1 MNATD
6 TPSDPQPQAELERL
20 RARVATL
27 ESELAR
33 DAGPGQR
40 RGGPGAGA
48 RLLARPLARR
58 PQRGDAPA
66 GRRPAARDAA
76 GDPRCRMEAQA
87 DQTPPEELVSER
99 STVARVS
106 VVIPVKD
113 GERYLEEL
121 LDALAREGVDEMLVI
136 DSGSRDRSLQIAR
149 AAGVRL
155 LEIEPGEFGH
165 GRTRNLGAERTSGE
179 LICFLTQDA
188 TPCPGWLAAYREAFA
203 LDERVGAAYGPHLP
217 RAGTS
222 PMIARELTE
231 FFAGFEVSGNN
242 PSDNQV
248 EGDRAGEHPVP
259 GPVVQRPGDP
269 TFLSNVNACYARA
282 CWEEIRF
289 RDVAYSEDQAFGADL
304 LAGRLESRS
313 TTRGP
318 RSCTRT
324 TTARSSSCAATS
336 TSTADC
342 RRAPGT
348 SSPSACSP
356 ALVRCARPSPAIGAG
371 PPHRVSVA
379 PSKHVWTARSAVH
392 HGGRRVFSAL
402 GSRAEKL
409 PAPVRGRLSL
419 EGRDDR
425 SATKAAGEPAPTA
438 SISPGAARAS
448 HPTPRRA
455 SPPSRPPRTYHP
467 SATTTTTRMS
477 RASGARA
484 PRRCSTPVPG
494 MAERERLRLALVIPS
509 FRRGSGGH
517 NTLLQIF
524 SRLEQRGHLC
534 SVWLYDFTG
543 QHNAEWP
550 AVIRSDIREFF
561 APIEGPVYKGF
572 DQWQGADV
580 AIATGWQTVHPTLM
594 LDQCRAR
601 AYIVN
606 DHEPEFYAASTE
618 REMAE
623 DTYRHD
629 LHCIAASPWLRDLL
643 IERYATSADAFQLG
657 VDHDLYQPRP
667 VTRRRDTVIY
677 YARHVTPRRA
687 VPVGLMA
694 LSELHRRRP
703 DLRIVLFGDEGK
715 LESPFPYEHLGVLTP
730 AQLATLY
737 SEATV
742 GLCLSLT
749 NFSLMPKEMLA
760 CGLPCVEL
768 AGVSAE
774 SIFGSDGPLELADA
788 RPARDRRRA
797 RAPAGRPRALASSA
811 RARASSSSPPTPGST
826 PPTRSKRGC
835 ATR

>member
-1 MNATD
+1 MSDAFSV
-6 TPSDPQPQAELERL
+6 PS
-20 RARVATL
+20 
-27 ESELAR
+27 
-33 DAGPGQR
+33 
-40 RGGPGAGA
+40 
-48 RLLARPLARR
+48 
-58 PQRGDAPA
+58 
-66 GRRPAARDAA
+66 
-76 GDPRCRMEAQA
+76 
-87 DQTPPEELVSER
+87 
-99 STVARVS
+99 VS
-106 VVIPVKD
+106 VVIPVRD

-121 LDALAREGVDEMLVI
+121 LAALAREVVNETLVI
-136 DSGSRDRSLQIAR
+136 DSGSHDRSLQIAR
-149 AAGVRL
+149 AAGVEL

-165 GRTRNLGAERTSGE
+165 GRTRNLGAQRTSGE

-188 TPCPGWLAAYREAFA
+188 TPRPGWLGAYREAFA

-217 RAGTS
+217 RADTS

-231 FFAGFEVSGNN
+231 FFAGFSPDGQ
-242 PSDNQV
+242 PTL
-248 EGDRAGEHPVP
+248 
-259 GPVVQRPGDP
+259 QRPGDP

-289 RDVAYSEDQAFGADL
+289 RDVAYSEDQAFGSDL
-304 LAGRLESRS
+304 LDAGWSKVYHPGAAVLHAHDYGALEFMRRYFDEYRGLRES
-313 TTRGP
+313 TGHIEP
-318 RSCTRT
+318 FAPAGA
-324 TTARSSSCAATS
+324 ARQVAGAVAA
-336 TSTADC
+336 D
-342 RRAPGT
+342 RRWMAERDFGD
-348 SSPSACSP
+348 AQK
-356 ALVRCARPSPAIGAG
+356 AR
-371 PPHRVSVA
+371 
-379 PSKHVWTARSAVH
+379 WTARAVVH
-392 HGGRRVFSAL
+392 HGGRRMFSAL
-402 GSRAEKL
+402 GSRADRL

-425 SATKAAGEPAPTA
+425 ASAADPVPEVDV
-438 SISPGAARAS
+438 SPV
-448 HPTPRRA
+448 
-455 SPPSRPPRTYHP
+455 PPSTHMPPKRDHDDYEDVARFWREG
-467 SATTTTTRMS
+467 SAELLD
-477 RASGARA
+477 
-484 PRRCSTPVPG
+484 PVPG
-494 MAERERLRLALVIPS
+494 MAERERLRLALIIPS

-524 SRLEQRGHLC
+524 SRLEKRGHLC
-534 SVWLYDFTG
+534 SVWLHDFTG

-550 AVIRSDIREFF
+550 AVIRADIREFF

-580 AIATGWQTVHPTLM
+580 AMATGWQTVHPALM

-643 IERYATSADAFQLG
+643 IDRYAASADAFQLG
-657 VDHDLYQPRP
+657 VDHSLYQPRP
-667 VTRRRDTVIY
+667 VTRRQDTVIY

-703 DLRIVLFGDEGK
+703 DLRIVLFGDEGQ

-730 AQLATLY
+730 PQLATLY

-774 SIFGSDGPLELADA
+774 SIFGANGPLELATLDPQAIADA
-788 RPARDRRRA
+788 LERLLDDRERWERRSREGIEFVA
-797 RAPAGRPRALASSA
+797 SHTWEHATDEVEAGLRHAL
-811 RARASSSSPPTPGST
+811 REREEVMLP
-826 PPTRSKRGC
+826 
-835 ATR
+835 

>member
-1 MNATD
+1 M
-6 TPSDPQPQAELERL
+6 
-20 RARVATL
+20 
-27 ESELAR
+27 
-33 DAGPGQR
+33 
-40 RGGPGAGA
+40 
-48 RLLARPLARR
+48 
-58 PQRGDAPA
+58 
-66 GRRPAARDAA
+66 
-76 GDPRCRMEAQA
+76 
-87 DQTPPEELVSER
+87 SER
-99 STVARVS
+99 SAVARVS

-121 LDALAREGVDEMLVI
+121 LEALAREGVEEILVI
-136 DSGSRDRSLQIAR
+136 DSGSRDHTLEIVR
-149 AAGVRL
+149 AAGVQL
-155 LEIEPGEFGH
+155 LEIDPGEFGH

-188 TPCPGWLAAYREAFA
+188 TPVPGWLAAYRGAFE

-217 RAGTS
+217 RSDTS

-231 FFAGFEVSGNN
+231 FFAGFSADG
-242 PSDNQV
+242 QL
-248 EGDRAGEHPVP
+248 
-259 GPVVQRPGDP
+259 VVQRPGEQ
-269 TFLSNVNACYARA
+269 TFLSNVNACYARP
-282 CWEEIRF
+282 CWEEVRF
-289 RDVAYSEDQAFGADL
+289 REVAYSEDQAFGADL
-304 LAGRLESRS
+304 LQAGWSKVYHPGAAVLHAHDYGAIEFMRRYFDEYRGLRESAGYVEPFALTGSVRQA
-313 TTRGP
+313 
-318 RSCTRT
+318 
-324 TTARSSSCAATS
+324 ARAVAA
-336 TSTADC
+336 D
-342 RRAPGT
+342 RRWMAERDL
-348 SSPSACSP
+348 P
-356 ALVRCARPSPAIGAG
+356 AAQKAR
-371 PPHRVSVA
+371 
-379 PSKHVWTARSAVH
+379 WTARAAVH

-425 SATKAAGEPAPTA
+425 ADVAPDPDATPSVSPVPAATHMPPKRDHDDYEDVARFWREGPAA
-438 SISPGAARAS
+438 LLD
-448 HPTPRRA
+448 
-455 SPPSRPPRTYHP
+455 
-467 SATTTTTRMS
+467 
-477 RASGARA
+477 
-484 PRRCSTPVPG
+484 PVPG

-543 QHNAEWP
+543 QHLAEWP

-643 IERYATSADAFQLG
+643 IERYDTSADAFQLG
-657 VDHDLYQPRP
+657 VDHSLYQPRP
-667 VTRRRDTVIY
+667 VTRKQDTVIY
-677 YARHVTPRRA
+677 YARHITPRRA

-703 DLRIVLFGDEGK
+703 DLRIVLFGDEGQ

-730 AQLATLY
+730 PQLATLY

-774 SIFGSDGPLELADA
+774 SIFGSNGPLELAALDPQAIADA
-788 RPARDRRRA
+788 LERLLDD
-797 RAPAGRPRALASSA
+797 RALWEQRSREGIEFVASHTWEHA
-811 RARASSSSPPTPGST
+811 TDEVEAGLRHALREREQTTPAQ
-826 PPTRSKRGC
+826 P
-835 ATR
+835 

>member
-1 MNATD
+1 
-6 TPSDPQPQAELERL
+6 
-20 RARVATL
+20 
-27 ESELAR
+27 
-33 DAGPGQR
+33 
-40 RGGPGAGA
+40 
-48 RLLARPLARR
+48 
-58 PQRGDAPA
+58 
-66 GRRPAARDAA
+66 
-76 GDPRCRMEAQA
+76 
-87 DQTPPEELVSER
+87 VSET
-99 STVARVS
+99 SVVVPSMS

-121 LDALAREGVDEMLVI
+121 LDALAREGVDEILVI

-149 AAGVRL
+149 AAGVEM
-155 LEIEPGEFGH
+155 LEIDPAEFGH
-165 GRTRNLGAERTSGE
+165 GRTRNLGAQRTSGE

-188 TPCPGWLAAYREAFA
+188 TPVPGWAAAYREAFA
-203 LDERVGAAYGPHLP
+203 LDEHVGAAYGPHLP
-217 RAGTS
+217 RPETS

-231 FFAGFEVSGNN
+231 FFASFSVDGQS
-242 PSDNQV
+242 
-248 EGDRAGEHPVP
+248 A
-259 GPVVQRPGDP
+259 VQRPGGQ

-282 CWEEIRF
+282 CWEKIRF
-289 RDVAYSEDQAFGADL
+289 REIAYSEDQAFGADML
-304 LAGRLESRS
+304 QDGWIKVYQPSAAVLHAHDYGALEFMRRYFDEYRGLHESTGHVEPFGMLA
-313 TTRGP
+313 
-318 RSCTRT
+318 
-324 TTARSSSCAATS
+324 TARQVRAAV
-336 TSTADC
+336 AGD
-342 RRAPGT
+342 RRWAAKQGLT
-348 SSPSACSP
+348 
-356 ALVRCARPSPAIGAG
+356 GAEQA
-371 PPHRVSVA
+371 SL
-379 PSKHVWTARSAVH
+379 TARSAVH

-402 GSRAEKL
+402 GSRAQRL

-425 SATKAAGEPAPTA
+425 AAREPTSTSEDSPSSASDLSPDSAP
-438 SISPGAARAS
+438 SVSPVPPTTHMPPKLDRDDYEDVARFWREGAA
-448 HPTPRRA
+448 PLLD
-455 SPPSRPPRTYHP
+455 
-467 SATTTTTRMS
+467 
-477 RASGARA
+477 
-484 PRRCSTPVPG
+484 PVPG

-534 SVWLYDFTG
+534 SVWLYDFTS
-543 QHNAEWP
+543 QHDAEWP
-550 AVIRSDIREFF
+550 AVIRADIRKFF

-572 DQWQGADV
+572 ADWQGADV

-643 IERYATSADAFQLG
+643 IERYAASADAFQLG
-657 VDHDLYQPRP
+657 VDHSLYQPRP
-667 VTRRRDTVIY
+667 VTRRKDTVIY

-730 AQLATLY
+730 PQLATLY

-774 SIFGSDGPLELADA
+774 SIFGSDGPLELAPLD
-788 RPARDRRRA
+788 
-797 RAPAGRPRALASSA
+797 PRAIADALERLLDDPERWEQRSREGIEFVASH
-811 RARASSSSPPTPGST
+811 TWEH
-826 PPTRSKRGC
+826 
-835 ATR
+835 ATDEIEAGLRHALREREKQAA

>member
-1 MNATD
+1 VSDAIAV
-6 TPSDPQPQAELERL
+6 PS
-20 RARVATL
+20 
-27 ESELAR
+27 
-33 DAGPGQR
+33 
-40 RGGPGAGA
+40 
-48 RLLARPLARR
+48 
-58 PQRGDAPA
+58 
-66 GRRPAARDAA
+66 
-76 GDPRCRMEAQA
+76 
-87 DQTPPEELVSER
+87 
-99 STVARVS
+99 VS

-121 LDALAREGVDEMLVI
+121 LGALAREGVDETLVI
-136 DSGSRDRSLQIAR
+136 DSGSCDRSLEIAR
-149 AAGVRL
+149 SAGVEV
-155 LEIEPGEFGH
+155 LEIEPSEFGH
-165 GRTRNLGAERTSGE
+165 GRTRNLGGERTGGE

-188 TPCPGWLAAYREAFA
+188 TPCPGWLDAYREAFT
-203 LDERVGAAYGPHLP
+203 LDERAGAAYGPHLP
-217 RAGTS
+217 RPGTS

-231 FFAGFEVSGNN
+231 FFAGFSPDGR
-242 PSDNQV
+242 P
-248 EGDRAGEHPVP
+248 R
-259 GPVVQRPGDP
+259 VQHAGDP
-269 TFLSNVNACYARA
+269 SFLSNVNACYARA

-289 RDVAYSEDQAFGADL
+289 REVAYSEDQAFGTDL
-304 LAGRLESRS
+304 LEAGWIKVYHPGAAVLHAHDYGAIEFMRRYFDEYRGLHESTGHVEPFALTGSVRQA
-313 TTRGP
+313 
-318 RSCTRT
+318 
-324 TTARSSSCAATS
+324 ARAVAA
-336 TSTADC
+336 D
-342 RRAPGT
+342 RRWMSERELGGAQK
-348 SSPSACSP
+348 
-356 ALVRCARPSPAIGAG
+356 AR
-371 PPHRVSVA
+371 
-379 PSKHVWTARSAVH
+379 WTARAAVH

-402 GSRAEKL
+402 GSRAHRL

-425 SATKAAGEPAPTA
+425 AAAATDPNPPMGVSPVPPATHIPPKRDHDDYEDVARFWREGSAALLD
-438 SISPGAARAS
+438 
-448 HPTPRRA
+448 
-455 SPPSRPPRTYHP
+455 
-467 SATTTTTRMS
+467 
-477 RASGARA
+477 
-484 PRRCSTPVPG
+484 PVPG

-524 SRLEQRGHLC
+524 SRLERRGHLC

-550 AVIRSDIREFF
+550 AVIRADIREFF

-572 DQWQGADV
+572 DDWQGADV

-594 LDQCRAR
+594 LDQCRSR

-643 IERYATSADAFQLG
+643 IERYAASADAFQLG
-657 VDHDLYQPRP
+657 VDHSLYQPRP
-667 VTRRRDTVIY
+667 VTRLKDTVIY

-730 AQLATLY
+730 PQLATLY

-774 SIFGSDGPLELADA
+774 SIFGSDGPLELAPLD
-788 RPARDRRRA
+788 
-797 RAPAGRPRALASSA
+797 PRAIADALERLLDDRERWERRSREGIEFVASH
-811 RARASSSSPPTPGST
+811 TWEH
-826 PPTRSKRGC
+826 
-835 ATR
+835 ATDEVEAGLRHALRERETAAATS

>member
-1 MNATD
+1 M
-6 TPSDPQPQAELERL
+6 
-20 RARVATL
+20 
-27 ESELAR
+27 
-33 DAGPGQR
+33 
-40 RGGPGAGA
+40 
-48 RLLARPLARR
+48 
-58 PQRGDAPA
+58 
-66 GRRPAARDAA
+66 
-76 GDPRCRMEAQA
+76 
-87 DQTPPEELVSER
+87 
-99 STVARVS
+99 S

-113 GERYLEEL
+113 GERYLQEL
-121 LDALAREGVDEMLVI
+121 LDALAREGVDEVLAI
-136 DSGSRDRSLQIAR
+136 DSGSRDRSREIVR
-149 AAGVRL
+149 AAGVEL
-155 LEIEPGEFGH
+155 LEIDPAEFGH
-165 GRTRNLGAERTSGE
+165 GRTRNLGAQRTRGE
-179 LICFLTQDA
+179 LMCFLTQDA
-188 TPCPGWLAAYREAFA
+188 TPVPGWAAAYRAAFA
-203 LDERVGAAYGPHLP
+203 LPERVGAAYGPHLP
-217 RAGTS
+217 RPDTS

-231 FFAGFEVSGNN
+231 FFAGFESGR
-242 PSDNQV
+242 SD
-248 EGDRAGEHPVP
+248 GDRTSSAGSNGEATSSAHENGASASPAHAPVL
-259 GPVVQRPGDP
+259 QHAGDS

-289 RDVAYSEDQAFGADL
+289 REIAYSEDQAFGVDL
-304 LAGRLESRS
+304 LQAGWVKVYQPAAAVLHAHDYSALEFMRRYFDEYRGLHES
-313 TTRGP
+313 TGHVEP
-318 RSCTRT
+318 FSVLA
-324 TTARSSSCAATS
+324 TARQVRAEVAGDRRWAATQGLGG
-336 TSTADC
+336 AE
-342 RRAPGT
+342 RAR
-348 SSPSACSP
+348 
-356 ALVRCARPSPAIGAG
+356 L
-371 PPHRVSVA
+371 
-379 PSKHVWTARSAVH
+379 TARSAVH

-402 GSRAEKL
+402 GSRAERL

-419 EGRDDR
+419 EGRDGG
-425 SATKAAGEPAPTA
+425 AEAGGAGESASAPGLSPDSPADLAPDAEPGVSPVPPTTHMPPKRDHDDYEDVA
-438 SISPGAARAS
+438 RFWREGAA
-448 HPTPRRA
+448 PLLD
-455 SPPSRPPRTYHP
+455 
-467 SATTTTTRMS
+467 
-477 RASGARA
+477 
-484 PRRCSTPVPG
+484 PVPG

-550 AVIRSDIREFF
+550 AVIRADIREFF

-618 REMAE
+618 REMAD
-623 DTYRHD
+623 DTYRHE

-657 VDHDLYQPRP
+657 VDHSLYQPRP
-667 VTRRRDTVIY
+667 VPRRQDTVIY

-703 DLRIVLFGDEGK
+703 DLRIVLFGDEGQ

-730 AQLATLY
+730 PQLATLY

-774 SIFGSDGPLELADA
+774 SIFGSDGPLELASLDPLAIADA
-788 RPARDRRRA
+788 LERLLDDPEHREQRSREGVEFVASHTWEYATDEVE
-797 RAPAGRPRALASSA
+797 AGLRHALREREQVALSS
-811 RARASSSSPPTPGST
+811 
-826 PPTRSKRGC
+826 
-835 ATR
+835 

>member
-1 MNATD
+1 M
-6 TPSDPQPQAELERL
+6 
-20 RARVATL
+20 
-27 ESELAR
+27 SE
-33 DAGPGQR
+33 
-40 RGGPGAGA
+40 
-48 RLLARPLARR
+48 
-58 PQRGDAPA
+58 APDV
-66 GRRPAARDAA
+66 PT
-76 GDPRCRMEAQA
+76 M
-87 DQTPPEELVSER
+87 
-99 STVARVS
+99 S

-113 GERYLEEL
+113 GERYLAEL
-121 LDALAREGVDEMLVI
+121 LDALAREGVDDVLVI

-149 AAGVRL
+149 AAGVEL
-155 LEIEPGEFGH
+155 LEIDPAEFGH
-165 GRTRNLGAERTSGE
+165 GRTRNLGAEVTSGE

-188 TPCPGWLAAYREAFA
+188 TPVPGWAAAYREAFA
-203 LDERVGAAYGPHLP
+203 LQERVGAAYGPHLP
-217 RAGTS
+217 RPDTS

-231 FFAGFEVSGNN
+231 FFAGFEAH
-242 PSDNQV
+242 PPD
-248 EGDRAGEHPVP
+248 GDRGSSALENGASGDSVHVPVY
-259 GPVVQRPGDP
+259 QRQGGP

-289 RDVAYSEDQAFGADL
+289 REIAYSEDQAFGADML
-304 LAGRLESRS
+304 EAGWIKVYQPSAAVLHAHDYGALEFMRRYFDEYRGLRESTGHVEPFGVLA
-313 TTRGP
+313 
-318 RSCTRT
+318 
-324 TTARSSSCAATS
+324 TARQVRAEVAGDRRWAAEQGL
-336 TSTADC
+336 
-342 RRAPGT
+342 RGT
-348 SSPSACSP
+348 EQAS
-356 ALVRCARPSPAIGAG
+356 L
-371 PPHRVSVA
+371 
-379 PSKHVWTARSAVH
+379 TARSAVH

-402 GSRAEKL
+402 GSRADRL

-425 SATKAAGEPAPTA
+425 VAAAAAGESASAPGLSADGTSNLA
-438 SISPGAARAS
+438 PDSAPGVSPVPPTTQMPPKRDHDDYQDVARFW
-448 HPTPRRA
+448 REG
-455 SPPSRPPRTYHP
+455 
-467 SATTTTTRMS
+467 SA
-477 RASGARA
+477 
-484 PRRCSTPVPG
+484 PLLDPVPG
-494 MAERERLRLALVIPS
+494 MAEREQLRLALVIPS

-524 SRLEQRGHLC
+524 SRLERRGHLC

-543 QHNAEWP
+543 QHLAEWP
-550 AVIRSDIREFF
+550 AVIRADIREFF

-572 DQWQGADV
+572 ADWQGADV

-643 IERYATSADAFQLG
+643 IERYAASADAFQLG
-657 VDHDLYQPRP
+657 VDHSLYQPRP
-667 VTRRRDTVIY
+667 VTRRKDTVIY

-730 AQLATLY
+730 PQLATLY

-768 AGVSAE
+768 ADVSAE
-774 SIFGSDGPLELADA
+774 SIFGSDGPLELAALD
-788 RPARDRRRA
+788 
-797 RAPAGRPRALASSA
+797 PRAIADALERLLDDPERWEQRSREGIEFVASH
-811 RARASSSSPPTPGST
+811 TWEH
-826 PPTRSKRGC
+826 
-835 ATR
+835 ATDEVEMGLRHALRERETAAAAT

>member
-1 MNATD
+1 
-6 TPSDPQPQAELERL
+6 
-20 RARVATL
+20 
-27 ESELAR
+27 
-33 DAGPGQR
+33 
-40 RGGPGAGA
+40 
-48 RLLARPLARR
+48 
-58 PQRGDAPA
+58 
-66 GRRPAARDAA
+66 
-76 GDPRCRMEAQA
+76 
-87 DQTPPEELVSER
+87 VSER
-99 STVARVS
+99 SAVARVS
-106 VVIPVKD
+106 VVVPVKD

-121 LDALAREGVDEMLVI
+121 LEALAREEVEEILVI
-136 DSGSRDRSLQIAR
+136 DSGSTDHTLEIVR
-149 AAGVRL
+149 AAGVQL
-155 LEIEPGEFGH
+155 LEIDPREFGH

-188 TPCPGWLAAYREAFA
+188 TPCQGWLAAYLEAFE
-203 LDERVGAAYGPHLP
+203 LDERVGAAYGPHLARP
-217 RAGTS
+217 DTS

-231 FFAGFEVSGNN
+231 FFAGFSPDG
-242 PSDNQV
+242 Q
-248 EGDRAGEHPVP
+248 
-259 GPVVQRPGDP
+259 PVVQRPGGQ

-289 RDVAYSEDQAFGADL
+289 RDVAYSEDQAFGSDL
-304 LAGRLESRS
+304 LEAGWSKVYHPGAAVLHAHDYGAVEFMRRYFDEYRGLRESTGHVEPFAPAGAVRQVAHAVAADRRWMAEHDLP
-313 TTRGP
+313 TTQK
-318 RSCTRT
+318 
-324 TTARSSSCAATS
+324 AR
-336 TSTADC
+336 
-342 RRAPGT
+342 
-348 SSPSACSP
+348 
-356 ALVRCARPSPAIGAG
+356 
-371 PPHRVSVA
+371 
-379 PSKHVWTARSAVH
+379 WTARAAAH

-402 GSRAEKL
+402 GSRAHRL
-409 PAPVRGRLSL
+409 PASVRGRLSL

-425 SATKAAGEPAPTA
+425 AAVAPHPDATPSVSPVPPTTHMPPKRDHDDYEDVARFWREGPAPLLD
-438 SISPGAARAS
+438 
-448 HPTPRRA
+448 
-455 SPPSRPPRTYHP
+455 
-467 SATTTTTRMS
+467 
-477 RASGARA
+477 
-484 PRRCSTPVPG
+484 PVPG

-543 QHNAEWP
+543 QHLAEWP

-643 IERYATSADAFQLG
+643 IERYAASADAFQLG
-657 VDHDLYQPRP
+657 VDHTLYQPRP
-667 VTRRRDTVIY
+667 VPRLKDTVIY

-703 DLRIVLFGDEGK
+703 EVRIVLFGDEGK

-730 AQLATLY
+730 SQLATLY
-737 SEATV
+737 SEAAV

-774 SIFGSDGPLELADA
+774 SIFGSDGPLELAALDPQAIADA
-788 RPARDRRRA
+788 LERLLDDRALWEQRSREGIEFVASHTWEHATDEVEAGLRHALRERERA
-797 RAPAGRPRALASSA
+797 APAQP
-811 RARASSSSPPTPGST
+811 
-826 PPTRSKRGC
+826 
-835 ATR
+835 